1 MQTQS
6 GLRPKIVFVGQV
18 NVGKSSL
25 INALVGEKLAI
36 VSDIAGTTTDSLSR
50 AYEILGYGPVTICD
64 TAGFGDITPLGMER
78 EKGSLATL
86 KNANVAV
93 LVVDKPELDKV
104 DLGVLEQIRLLN
116 IPYLII
122 YNKSDINQ
130 YNKYYVST
138 DTLTKKGL
146 NELRDELVKKLQ
158 KISGRGLLD
167 GVIEVGDN
175 VLLVMPQDSSA
186 PKGRLILPQVQMIRA
201 LLDVHAM
208 VSCVQ
213 FEELGQA
220 MTQGS
225 YDLIITDSKIIKEVL
240 SAIPVAQK
248 VSTFSVL
255 FARAKGDFET
265 FLSGTKVIDMLQ
277 DGDKILIAE
286 ACVHTTNEDDI
297 AKAMLPK
304 VLQKRT
310 GKKLIFEFSS
320 GKKLPE
326 ILSDYKLILQCGGCM
341 LTPKEM
347 QNRIDSARATGVS
360 ITNYGLT
367 ITKCQVGDIT
377 RLTF

>member
-6 GLRPKIVFVGQV
+6 GLRKKIVFVGQV

-36 VSDIAGTTTDSLSR
+36 VSDVAGTTTDSLSR
-50 AYEILGYGPVTICD
+50 AYEILGYGAVTICD
-64 TAGFGDITPLGMER
+64 TAGFGDTTPLGKER
-78 EKGSLATL
+78 EKASMETL
-86 KNANVAV
+86 KNADVAV
-93 LVVDKPELDKV
+93 LVVDKPALDEI
-104 DLGVLEQIRLLN
+104 DLGVLEQIRSFN
-116 IPYLII
+116 IPHFII

-130 YNKYYVST
+130 YNKEYIST
-138 DTLTKKGL
+138 DTLSNKGL
-146 NELRDELVKKLQ
+146 DLVRDELVKKLQ
-158 KISGRGLLD
+158 PISERGLLD

-201 LLDVHAM
+201 LLDVHAI

-240 SAIPVAQK
+240 SVVPVAQK

-265 FLSGTKVIDMLQ
+265 FLKGIQVIDTLQ
-277 DGDKILIAE
+277 DGDRILIAE

-310 GKKLIFEFSS
+310 GKNLTFEFSS

-326 ILSDYKLILQCGGCM
+326 NLSGYKLILQCGGCM

-347 QNRIDSARATGVS
+347 QNRIENAREAGVS

-367 ITKCQVGDIT
+367 ITKCQVGDIA